1 MKIPITSDPDV
12 LERIYRRFSYLRDH
26 PLNLLGS
33 FIDEAESLGV
43 LESED
48 FLCFVMA
55 YEVEEESPSSNRHH
69 FLTPEENRMLRFYR
83 HLRPVEPWPQP
94 IIGVVW
100 DAARGEGRV
109 SGTHRVDVVMKSIG
123 NAQMWWGGEVAVLWE
138 AFFDERVRHRD
149 DHELFLHQL
158 WEQCE
163 AYLAEQGVKRVYT
176 LGRDPVFDDAFY
188 RAFLVARGYEPLG
201 NALVKQVV

>member
-1 MKIPITSDPDV
+1 MKIPITSGPDV
-12 LERIYRRFSYLRDH
+12 LERIYRRFDYLRDH

-48 FLCFVMA
+48 FLGFIMA

-94 IIGVVW
+94 VIGVAW
-100 DAARGEGRV
+100 NPQKGEGRV
-109 SGTHRVDVVMKSIG
+109 TGTYRVDVVLKSLG
-123 NAQMWWGGEVAVLWE
+123 NAQLWWGGEVAVLWE
-138 AFFDERVRHRD
+138 AFDERVRLRD
-149 DHELFLHQL
+149 DHELLLHRL
-158 WEQCE
+158 WEHCE
-163 AYLAEQGVKRVYT
+163 GHLKEQGVKRIYT
-176 LGRDPVFDDAFY
+176 LNHDPVFAPEFY
-188 RAFLVARGYEPLG
+188 RAFLIRRGYQLSG
-201 NALVKQVV
+201 LAMVKEF